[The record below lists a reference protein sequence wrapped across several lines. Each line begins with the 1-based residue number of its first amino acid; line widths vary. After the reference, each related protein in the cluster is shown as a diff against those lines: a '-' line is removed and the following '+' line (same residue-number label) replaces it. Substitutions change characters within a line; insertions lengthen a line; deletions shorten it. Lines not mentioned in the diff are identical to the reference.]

1 MPAVLEVVDVSRFW
15 KESSVTPPPE
25 MEKSGTSLVC
35 SGLFNHRLV
44 FPVRVIIGKF
54 RRRGHHTLKPAKPF
68 SQNWELGNT
77 FKAESMEAC
86 SCGWSFW

>member
-44 FPVRVIIGKF
+44 FPVRVIIGKI
-54 RRRGHHTLKPAKPF
+54 RRRGHHTLKPRQALFPRI
-68 SQNWELGNT
+68 GNRE
-77 FKAESMEAC
+77 KHSRP
-86 SCGWSFW
+86 S